1 MKLRMLHILLIS
13 LLVLSMALP
22 LFACDGGNA
31 PADTTAPAESSEAP
45 TTEAPTEEPTEE
57 VTEAPM
63 PTEVSLP
70 EGYTAPDVTYECQDD
85 SIFYGFAGKTEESFN
100 TVLEGYKALGFRVYS
115 DLTKNGSRF
124 ATLVG
129 DGPLAHIYWLKNT
142 GELNIVLSPTA
153 AATLPPVT
161 PAVTAGDTP
170 VTVTQMRDANHVNG
184 MGYFVQLAD
193 GSFIVFDGA
202 YSDQSRRLVKAMK
215 ELCPAG
221 QKPVVRA
228 WVLSHS
234 HDDHWPTFSQIAKR
248 QASEITVEYV
258 IFSPIDPEIAV
269 SENGDTYFNTDVHAD
284 IAKFGAK
291 TVYAHTG
298 MEFTFC
304 NLKMEVLL
312 SSDDIYK
319 DNVSH
324 GAWFFNNSSTVVRLY
339 DESYSFLVMG
349 DIGKV
354 GAELMMGVYGDYLK
368 SDMIQIAHHG
378 VEDVPLEFYEV
389 AKGSILFYPC
399 SQWLYDQTDRHY
411 DVRMAL
417 RERDYTKEIL
427 IAGLGQYTRAW
438 GTVYEADAPLSTPDH
453 PDYAPKA

>member
-1 MKLRMLHILLIS
+1 M
-13 LLVLSMALP
+13 
-22 LFACDGGNA
+22 
-31 PADTTAPAESSEAP
+31 
-45 TTEAPTEEPTEE
+45 
-57 VTEAPM
+57 
-63 PTEVSLP
+63 
-70 EGYTAPDVTYECQDD
+70 
-85 SIFYGFAGKTEESFN
+85 
-100 TVLEGYKALGFRVYS
+100 
-115 DLTKNGSRF
+115 
-124 ATLVG
+124 
-129 DGPLAHIYWLKNT
+129 
-142 GELNIVLSPTA
+142 NIVLSPTA

-161 PAVTAGDTP
+161 PAVTTGDTP
-170 VTVTQMRDANHVNG
+170 VTVTQMKDTAHVNG

-215 ELCPAG
+215 ELCPEG
-221 QKPVVRA
+221 EKPLVRA

-248 QASEITVEYV
+248 QTSDITVEYV
-258 IFSPIDPEIAV
+258 IFSPIDPDVAV
-269 SENGDTYFNTDVHAD
+269 AENGDTYFNTDVHED

-354 GAELMMGVYGDYLK
+354 GAELMLGVYGDYLK
-368 SDMIQIAHHG
+368 SDMIQMAHHG
-378 VEDVPLEFYEV
+378 VEDVPVAFYEV
-389 AKGSILFYPC
+389 AQGSILFYPC

-411 DVRMAL
+411 DVRKACEEMAS
-417 RERDYTKEIL
+417 TKEIL
-427 IAGLGQYTRAW
+427 ISQLGQFTRAW
-438 GTVYEADAPLSTPDH
+438 GTSFEADAPLSVPDH
-453 PDYAPKA
+453 PTGGILGGLNK